1 LNGRVTKLEIAAM
14 LYTPET
20 LAALERYRAHL
31 RELRGRLDERGIV
44 AKEELKKYGD
54 VGEFEGEEG
63 SGSDAGTLAEIARR
77 YGGLLREVENVR
89 MEIARIG
96 E

>member
-1 LNGRVTKLEIAAM
+1 M

-20 LAALERYRAHL
+20 LAALGRYRDHL

-54 VGEFEGEEG
+54 VGEFEVEEG
-63 SGSDAGTLAEIARR
+63 SGSDGGTLAEIARR
-77 YGGLLREVENVR
+77 YGGLLKEIENVR

>member
-1 LNGRVTKLEIAAM
+1 M

-20 LAALERYRAHL
+20 LAALGRYRDHL
-31 RELRGRLDERGIV
+31 RELRGRLDERGFV
-44 AKEELKKYGD
+44 AKGELKRYGD
-54 VGEFEGEEG
+54 VGDFDEEG
-63 SGSDAGTLAEIARR
+63 NGGTLAEIARR
-77 YGGLLREVENVR
+77 YGGLLREVENAR